1 MTSYNSSLFR
11 VKTARL
17 FRTQRERERERVI
30 FVLRPV
36 RIKRSIAGCPSSAAS
51 GPAATCRKAWE
62 VASG

>member
-17 FRTQRERERERVI
+17 FRTQRERVI

-36 RIKRSIAGCPSSAAS
+36 RIKRSMAGCPSSAAS